1 MTLTKKAMQVAS
13 RPGLTAS
20 QRDRQMRSLRE
31 AANNKR
37 MSEAKPVLNQLEENL
52 KRSLN
57 ETQERLNEID
67 AAKARLMEEV
77 NQ

>member
-1 MTLTKKAMQVAS
+1 
-13 RPGLTAS
+13 
-20 QRDRQMRSLRE
+20 
-31 AANNKR
+31 

-77 NQ
+77 S

>member
-1 MTLTKKAMQVAS
+1 
-13 RPGLTAS
+13 
-20 QRDRQMRSLRE
+20 MRSLRE
-31 AANNKR
+31 AGNNKR
-37 MSEAKPVLNQLEENL
+37 MSEAKPVLNLLEENL

-77 NQ
+77 S